1 MNIKSAVGKT
11 CVWCVAITI
20 ASLTLLAITWTVIL
34 LSNY

>member
-1 MNIKSAVGKT
+1 MSIKSAVSKT